1 MYRNTLNPEISSC
14 NLRNNEADVL
24 RCCNE
29 NLDLR
34 SRKIHRQGIFS
45 KVGFTL
51 VTKTEDR
58 LIVINIGVRVLIPQ
72 TNLTAETDQIS
83 TSNGSKSKRQLTYSE
98 LVMYSGIIGI
108 VGGLVATIY
117 YFVLEEMMHGFWH
130 TLPEIVEPFFPSWLP
145 FSNYVWIAT
154 TVGGFMVGLVLY
166 FMGLPGEMA
175 QVVDK
180 IHSPGRIDI
189 RKTPAMVIASL
200 VAITSGGSA
209 GPEAPLVQ
217 VNGSFG
223 SWLGDTLKV
232 NTSSVRVLTFCGMSA
247 ALGAFFGAPIGAAL
261 FALEIPHRRGL
272 EYYEAVAPAIISAIL
287 SFAVFRIST
296 GMTIGGFYHFESVPN
311 LTPVNLLQGLIL
323 GIVGALVAVMFI
335 FVFRLVGRFLEPLE
349 HYRILLAT
357 LGGFSIGLI
366 AFVYPQTLF
375 FSEEQIHTVI
385 ETGATLGVLALL
397 MIAGAK
403 MFAISFTLH
412 SGFLGGFIFPLF
424 FIGANVG
431 LAIALAF
438 PQVHPTVAM
447 VCLMAAVN
455 VAVTKTP
462 VSTSIILS
470 VLSGTAMLPV
480 IVIASFVSF
489 LLTSKIAMIKTQRSR
504 NLENISLPTLPENK
518 LIESLQNLANVP
530 VTKDLQVE

>member
-1 MYRNTLNPEISSC
+1 MTIQTGVV
-14 NLRNNEADVL
+14 ADVEQSL
-24 RCCNE
+24 E
-29 NLDLR
+29 ASKTLAA
-34 SRKIHRQGIFS
+34 QG
-45 KVGFTL
+45 
-51 VTKTEDR
+51 
-58 LIVINIGVRVLIPQ
+58 Q
-72 TNLTAETDQIS
+72 T
-83 TSNGSKSKRQLTYSE
+83 LTYPKLILCS
-98 LVMYSGIIGI
+98 VVIGI
-108 VGGLVATIY
+108 TGGLVATVY
-117 YFVLEEMMHGFWH
+117 YFVLEGMLHGVWH
-130 TLPEIVEPFFPSWLP
+130 TLPERIEPYFPSWLP

-154 TVGGFMVGLVLY
+154 TIGGFYVGLILY

-180 IHSPGRIDI
+180 IHSPGRIDV

-223 SWLGDTLKV
+223 SWLGDTLKLD
-232 NTSSVRVLTFCGMSA
+232 TSSVRVLTFCGMSA

-272 EYYEAVAPAIISAIL
+272 EYYEAVAPAVISAIL

-296 GMTIGGFYHFESVPN
+296 GMTIGGFYHFETVPD
-311 LTPVNLLQGLIL
+311 LTPMNLLEGLAL
-323 GIVGALVAVMFI
+323 GVVGAGVAVMFI
-335 FVFRLVGRFLEPLE
+335 YIFRLIGYILAPLE
-349 HYRILLAT
+349 HYRIPLAT
-357 LGGFSIGLI
+357 LGGLSIGLI
-366 AFVYPQTLF
+366 ALVYPQTLF
-375 FSEEQIHTVI
+375 FSEEQIHSVI
-385 ETGATLGVLALL
+385 ETGALLGVSALL
-397 MIAGAK
+397 MIAVAK

-431 LAIALAF
+431 LAIALAI
-438 PQVHPTVAM
+438 PQVHPTLGM

-462 VSTSIILS
+462 ISTSIILS

-480 IVIASFVSF
+480 IVIASFTSF
-489 LLTSKIAMIKTQRSR
+489 LLTSQIAMIKTQRARSA
-504 NLENISLPTLPENK
+504 EPEEKAPNWSQQK
-518 LIESLQNLANVP
+518 LSVS
-530 VTKDLQVE
+530 V

>member
-1 MYRNTLNPEISSC
+1 MATQS
-14 NLRNNEADVL
+14 
-24 RCCNE
+24 
-29 NLDLR
+29 DLVSPGTQESPAVER
-34 SRKIHRQGIFS
+34 
-45 KVGFTL
+45 
-51 VTKTEDR
+51 
-58 LIVINIGVRVLIPQ
+58 P
-72 TNLTAETDQIS
+72 
-83 TSNGSKSKRQLTYSE
+83 LTYSQ
-98 LVMYSGIIGI
+98 LVLCAVAIGV
-108 VGGLVATIY
+108 VGGLVATCY
-117 YFVLEEMMHGFWH
+117 YFVLETMMHGVWH
-130 TLPEIVEPFFPSWLP
+130 TLPERLEPFFPSWLAIN
-145 FSNYVWIAT
+145 NYVWIAT
-154 TVGGFMVGLVLY
+154 TVGGFCVGLVLY

-175 QVVDK
+175 QVVDRV
-180 IHSPGRIDI
+180 HQPGRIDI

-223 SWLGDTLKV
+223 SWLGDTLKLS
-232 NTSSVRVLTFCGMSA
+232 NTNVRVLTFCGMSA

-272 EYYEAVAPAIISAIL
+272 EYYEAVAPAVISAIF

-296 GMTIGGFYHFESVPN
+296 GITIGGFYHFESVPQ
-311 LTPVNLLQGLIL
+311 LTPINLLEGLIL
-323 GIVGALVAVMFI
+323 GVVGAGVAVMFI
-335 FVFRLVGRFLEPLE
+335 YIFRLIGHLLEPLE
-349 HYRILLAT
+349 EHLIALAT
-357 LGGFSIGLI
+357 LGGLCIGLI
-366 AFVYPQTLF
+366 AFFFPQTLF

-385 ETGATLGVLALL
+385 ETGMTLSVTMLL
-397 MIAGAK
+397 LIAVAK

-431 LAIALAF
+431 LAIAIAV
-438 PQVHPTVAM
+438 PQIHPTVGM

-480 IVIASFVSF
+480 IVISSFTSF
-489 LLTSKIAMIKTQRSR
+489 ILTGQIAMIGTQRSR
-504 NLENISLPTLPENK
+504 CLDEETPELWSQDGLLPSLVST
-518 LIESLQNLANVP
+518 ATVR
-530 VTKDLQVE
+530 D